1 MNQVQLVGNL
11 TRDPESGTTQSGI
24 TYCRFTVACQRRYK
38 DANGQ
43 YQADFIQCTA
53 WRQTGE
59 FVQRYFRKGSKIG
72 LTGSITTGSNVGQ
85 DGQKRYTT
93 EITVDNVE
101 FVAPR
106 SENGGGGNSSGG
118 YGQPAGG
125 QTNRNPNG
133 SIPGIMQPPRN
144 QQMNMND
151 FTEVEDDELPF

>member
-1 MNQVQLVGNL
+1 MNAWHGVGNL

-24 TYCRFTVACQRRYK
+24 VYCRFTVACQRRF
-38 DANGQ
+38 ANAQGVRE
-43 YQADFIQCTA
+43 ADFIQCTA
-53 WRQTGE
+53 WRQTAE
-59 FVQRYFRKGSKIG
+59 FVQRYFQKGSRIG
-72 LTGSITTGSNVGQ
+72 VSGSITTGSYVGQ

-106 SENGGGGNSSGG
+106 SDNGGGGNSSGG

-125 QTNRNPNG
+125 QENRSGP
-133 SIPGIMQPPRN
+133 IPGIMQPPKN

>member
-72 LTGSITTGSNVGQ
+72 LTGSITTGSYVGQ

-106 SENGGGGNSSGG
+106 SDSSGGGNGGGS

-125 QTNRNPNG
+125 QENRSGP
-133 SIPGIMQPPRN
+133 IPGIMQPPKN

>member
-72 LTGSITTGSNVGQ
+72 LTGSITTGSYVGQ

-106 SENGGGGNSSGG
+106 SDNGGGGNGG
-118 YGQPAGG
+118 GSYGQPAGR
-125 QTNRNPNG
+125 QENRSGP
-133 SIPGIMQPPRN
+133 IPGIMQPPKN